1 MKTENASSLKVLLIL
16 TCGLLL
22 LSYPILQTGQ
32 CQNPPLTVSFS
43 IMNPDGTSF
52 RQMFTSIQQAIN
64 EAENGSTIYVP
75 SGVYYERIVIN
86 KTVSLVGTDINTTV
100 IDGSNAGT
108 VVQILA
114 DNVSIACFTIR
125 YSGWGWTNNGIYVH
139 YADNCEIRNNYFYMN
154 CHNIRLN
161 FSRGSTITGN
171 TIDGNGYGIRLL
183 NSENC
188 QATDNSVSNCIG
200 GIHFEFATNCT
211 ARNNNLY
218 QNSQGMRFY
227 SPCTYNKVVNNIVFN
242 NTYDGMIDNSM
253 NSNSTFFNNII
264 FHNNFINNTY
274 PFICRGSGNLWH
286 EGYPSGGNFWSRYKG
301 TDFYQGPDQNE
312 DGEDGIGDTPYIID
326 SSNTDQYPLIHPW
339 SLFPVR
345 NINNGLGYT
354 AIQEAINSSETLNRH
369 VLWVD
374 PGIYRENINIHK
386 SLTLIGEE
394 QSSTIID
401 GNGTG
406 TVVLA
411 SADNVSVGGFTIQNS
426 GSDYP
431 PYGNDC
437 GLLLDHCVGSRI
449 GGNLITN
456 NRIGIYL
463 SFSGHTIIKQNVVS
477 SNHENGIWLWYS
489 GNNTLSENKILNNT
503 YNFGVFGGGSP
514 DFHNS
519 IDSSNDVD
527 GKPIYYEIGIRDRT
541 FDNETEIGVL
551 YLIDCT
557 NVTARN
563 LNLTNNGH
571 GIFCYNVTNS
581 TIKHVTATANNYG
594 LYLQAST
601 SNTAEGN
608 LCSDNWVGICL
619 QDSADNLVQGNIISG
634 GEKGV
639 SLYQANNNIVTGN
652 SIRNAF
658 YGIRVFYSSSNE
670 ISHNNLID
678 NVEQAN
684 LITSY
689 QNSWDDGFEGNFWSD
704 YTGTD
709 ANRDGV
715 GDSVYVIDGAN
726 IDNHPL
732 FGLFHNYSLHDAEDS
747 FVAVVTNSSVNSFTF
762 EASNRTIKMLVNG
775 SNGSYGFC
783 RMCIPHAIMEPSFTV
798 IIDNGLNE
806 TIYPNYTIR
815 DDGSRRWI
823 YFAYQ
828 HSAHEVVVVPE
839 SWPPISLLI
848 LAASA
853 LLGLLP
859 KIHERNRDLEQDGR
873 RNIESMNSIMTSGE
887 IV

>member
-1 MKTENASSLKVLLIL
+1 
-16 TCGLLL
+16 
-22 LSYPILQTGQ
+22 
-32 CQNPPLTVSFS
+32 
-43 IMNPDGTSF
+43 
-52 RQMFTSIQQAIN
+52 
-64 EAENGSTIYVP
+64 
-75 SGVYYERIVIN
+75 
-86 KTVSLVGTDINTTV
+86 
-100 IDGSNAGT
+100 
-108 VVQILA
+108 
-114 DNVSIACFTIR
+114 
-125 YSGWGWTNNGIYVH
+125 VH
-139 YADNCEIRNNYFYMN
+139 
-154 CHNIRLN
+154 
-161 FSRGSTITGN
+161 
-171 TIDGNGYGIRLL
+171 
-183 NSENC
+183 
-188 QATDNSVSNCIG
+188 
-200 GIHFEFATNCT
+200 
-211 ARNNNLY
+211 
-218 QNSQGMRFY
+218 
-227 SPCTYNKVVNNIVFN
+227 N

-253 NSNSTFFNNII
+253 NGNSTFFNNII

-286 EGYPSGGNFWSRYKG
+286 EGYPSGGNYWSRYNG

-312 DGEDGIGDTPYIID
+312 EGGDGIGDTPYIIG

-339 SLFPVR
+339 SLLPVR

-394 QSSTIID
+394 QSSTIVD

-411 SADNVSVGGFTIQNS
+411 SADNVSVAGFTIQNS

-449 GGNLITN
+449 EGNLITN

-463 SFSGHTIIKQNVVS
+463 SFSGHNIIKQNVVS
-477 SNHENGIWLWYS
+477 SNHEDGIWLWYS

-503 YNFGVFGGGSP
+503 YNFGVFGGGSS

-639 SLYQANNNIVTGN
+639 SLYQANSNIVTGN
-652 SIRNAF
+652 TIRNAF

-678 NVEQAN
+678 NLKQAN
-684 LITSY
+684 IITSY
-689 QNSWDDGFEGNFWSD
+689 QNTWDDGFEGNYWSD

-709 ANRDGV
+709 ANKDGI
-715 GDSVYVIDGAN
+715 GDRAYIIDSAN
-726 IDNHPL
+726 IDSHPL
-732 FGLFHNYSLHDAEDS
+732 FGLFHSYSLHNAEDS

-762 EASNRTIKMLVNG
+762 EASNRTIKMIVSG
-775 SNGSYGFC
+775 SEGSYGFC

-823 YFAYQ
+823 YFAYR
-828 HSAHEVVVVPE
+828 HSVHEVVVVPE
-839 SWPPISLLI
+839 SWSPMFLLI

-853 LLGLLP
+853 FLGLLP
-859 KIHERNRDLEQDGR
+859 KIHGRDCDLEQGRR
-873 RNIESMNSIMTSGE
+873 RNIGSANSIMTSGE